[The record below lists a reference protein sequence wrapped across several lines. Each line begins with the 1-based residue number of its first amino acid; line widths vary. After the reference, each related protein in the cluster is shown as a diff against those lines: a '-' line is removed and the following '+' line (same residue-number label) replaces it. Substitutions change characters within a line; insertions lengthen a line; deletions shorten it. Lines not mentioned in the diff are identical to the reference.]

1 MDLDITG
8 CRKMSRKH
16 IPNIAIQL
24 REAMDDLFGFEKRAE
39 EKKESKGLT
48 ILDFLE
54 MVFAPDNLFAG
65 LTLLLFITILFM
77 SAFQSVAG
85 ISPDYI
91 GIIAGT
97 TSGAIGIWLKLR
109 SNKSKN
115 KQSLSLVDT
124 IMDRQFEYEKLHNEF
139 ELKKSQLNFFTQEL
153 IGLIGTC
160 DPERLPSIDLA
171 LQALIL
177 DKEGIVHK
185 DLKEIKSLL
194 ARRQA
199 EEEVVIKKMSELQEL
214 LPKNG
219 VLNYDKKLEMEQA
232 LAHADELQ
240 IDLDKSNYRY
250 GQLMSSINVGVYML
264 DATGVIIEANDYAQE
279 NVPGIVNGIGQ
290 HWTWNMSTRP
300 ATQIKAM
307 IKLIGDALTCK
318 VGKLTFIN
326 YTFSDGTTAKKLT
339 IRAVPSCMG
348 DVVTHVYIIIS
359 IVNGNPLTVDDEVKV
374 IMELENK
381 ASASLDTDVTT
392 GDMKPT

>member
-8 CRKMSRKH
+8 CREMSRKH
-16 IPNIAIQL
+16 VPDVATQL
-24 REAMDDLFGFEKRAE
+24 REAMEDLFGFEKRAE
-39 EKKESKGLT
+39 EKRESKGLT

-54 MVFAPDNLFAG
+54 IVFAPDNLFAG

-85 ISPDYI
+85 LSPDYI

-115 KQSLSLVDT
+115 KQSLSLVDA
-124 IMDRQFEYEKLHNEF
+124 IMDRQFEYEKMQSEI

-185 DLKEIKSLL
+185 ELKEIKSLL
-194 ARRQA
+194 SRRQA
-199 EEEVVIKKMSELQEL
+199 EEEVVLKKMSELKEV

-219 VLNYDKKLEMEQA
+219 ELNYDKKLEMEQA
-232 LAHADELQ
+232 LQKADELQ
-240 IDLDKSNYRY
+240 SDLDASNYRY
-250 GQLMSSINVGVYML
+250 DQLMGSLNVGVFML
-264 DATGVIIEANDYAQE
+264 NANGIITEANRYAHKTI
-279 NVPGIVNGIGQ
+279 PGIINGVGQ
-290 HWTWNMSTRP
+290 HWTWNMGNRP
-300 ATQIKAM
+300 GDQIKAM
-307 IKLIGDALTCK
+307 IKLISDAMICK
-318 VGKLTFIN
+318 PGKLTFIN
-326 YTFSDGTTAKKLT
+326 YTFSDGTKAKKLI

-348 DVVTHVYIIIS
+348 DIITHVFVIIS
-359 IVNGNPLTVDDEVKV
+359 IANGSSVVVDDEVKV
-374 IMELENK
+374 IMDLENK
-381 ASASLDTDVTT
+381 ASASLDIDNPSVT
-392 GDMKPT
+392 